1 MLYHLMWGASSF
13 EWVFIIAIWYGEICF
28 DKLKI
33 VNYYL
38 NGRNYLFP
46 EANRTMRRIIATI
59 LSLCIAFLWVSNS
72 RGIAQILVT
81 GDHDDKP
88 IIEKPVE
95 ALKSVTALNSNPLLK
110 DYDVKF
116 YKLDIE
122 ANNKS
127 DHIQGN
133 VTMLARVQNNPLSTL
148 VVELHNGLVVDRI
161 LVNGE
166 EKQFSHVGDEISIS
180 LGNPLDT
187 GAMVTTQIFYGGQT
201 GGGMVT
207 ETDED
212 WEVPV
217 TYTSSEPFF
226 SKDWFPCKEDL
237 EDKADSVHVFITT
250 DYGLKAVS
258 NGILTGTTYFP
269 NGKVRYEWKSNYPIA
284 FYLISFAVAEY
295 IEYNIEARPAGLSN
309 PIFIQNFL
317 YNRPGCLD
325 TYRDQIN
332 VTIPIMEL
340 FCDLFDSY
348 PFREEKYGHYMW
360 PRGGGMEHQTMTG
373 MGNFEFYL
381 VAHEL
386 GHSWFGNYVTCA
398 TWQDIWINEGF
409 ATYAGYLATENL
421 GPEYADDERAYRF
434 ESAMREPD
442 GTVYIPADE
451 ADDPSRIF
459 SGNLSYNKGMALIH
473 MIRFELQDDEVF
485 FLTLRNFISRYAN
498 DVATGLDFKEVLEET
513 SGMDFTDFF
522 NQWYFG
528 AGYPIYEVDWEQQ
541 DQTVTIQSMQTT
553 SSTLTTLFKMP
564 VEYRLFYP
572 GGDTTVRVQHSV
584 NEETYA
590 FNVTQSI
597 DSIQIDPDN
606 EVLNGVAGVQE
617 TTQKKSSSSRFSIYP
632 NPNNG
637 SFTFKLIDGLE
648 EVRSEKPLKDI
659 TVEVYNVR
667 GQKVY
672 SRRFEGCLSYLTY
685 AVEPGAI
692 SSGIYY
698 VRFAY
703 GNSFE
708 IKKII
713 VE

>member
-1 MLYHLMWGASSF
+1 MVAVLIKALGQN
-13 EWVFIIAIWYGEICF
+13 
-28 DKLKI
+28 L
-33 VNYYL
+33 
-38 NGRNYLFP
+38 
-46 EANRTMRRIIATI
+46 
-59 LSLCIAFLWVSNS
+59 VS
-72 RGIAQILVT
+72 
-81 GDHDDKP
+81 DDP
-88 IIEKPVE
+88 IIKHFTKTGHN
-95 ALKSVTALNSNPLLK
+95 ALKSDLSANSNPLLN

-116 YKLDIE
+116 YKLDIQVD
-122 ANNKS
+122 NKS

-148 VVELHNGLVVDRI
+148 VVELHNGLLVERVM
-161 LVNGE
+161 VNGE
-166 EKQFSHVGDEISIS
+166 VKQFSHDGDEISIS

-187 GAMVTTQIFYGGQT
+187 AAMVTTQIFYGGQT

-207 ETDED
+207 ETDENWD
-212 WEVPV
+212 IPV

-226 SKDWFPCKEDL
+226 SKDWFPCKMDL

-250 DYGLKAVS
+250 DYGLKGVS

-284 FYLISFAVAEY
+284 FYLISIAVADY

-340 FCDLFDSY
+340 FCDLFESY
-348 PFREEKYGHYMW
+348 PFRDEKYGHYMW

-421 GPEYADDERAYRF
+421 GPEYADGERAYRF

-451 ADDPSRIF
+451 ADNDARIF
-459 SGNLSYNKGMALIH
+459 SGNLSYNKGMALLH

-485 FLTLRNFISRYAN
+485 FGTLRNFISRYAN
-498 DVATGLDFKEVLEET
+498 NVATGLDFKGVLEET
-513 SGMDFTDFF
+513 SGKDFTDFF
-522 NQWYFG
+522 DQWYFG
-528 AGYPIYEVDWEQQ
+528 AGYPIYRVDWEQQ
-541 DQTVTIQSMQTT
+541 DQTVTLQSTQTT
-553 SSTLTTLFKMP
+553 SSTQTTLFRMP
-564 VEYRLFYP
+564 MEYRLFYP
-572 GGDTTVRVQHSV
+572 GGDTTVRVQHWSNV
-584 NEETYA
+584 ESYI
-590 FNVTQSI
+590 FNVPQTI
-597 DSIQIDPDN
+597 DSIQVDPDDW
-606 EVLNGVAGVQE
+606 VLNGLAGIQE
-617 TTQKKSSSSRFSIYP
+617 TTQKKSSGEVFSIYP

-637 SFTFKLIDGLE
+637 SLIFKLNKEHIEGSPD
-648 EVRSEKPLKDI
+648 VPSEKLPVDV
-659 TVEVYNVR
+659 TVRVYNVR
-667 GQKVY
+667 GQQVY
-672 SRRFEGCLSYLTY
+672 SRIYEGCMPYVTY
-685 AVEPGAI
+685 SVEMGDLNR
-692 SSGIYY
+692 GIYFL
-698 VRFAY
+698 RFGY
-703 GNSFE
+703 GSSFE
-708 IKKII
+708 IKKIM

>member
-1 MLYHLMWGASSF
+1 MS
-13 EWVFIIAIWYGEICF
+13 
-28 DKLKI
+28 
-33 VNYYL
+33 
-38 NGRNYLFP
+38 GRNYLFH
-46 EANRTMRRIIATI
+46 EANRTMMRIIAP
-59 LSLCIAFLWVSNS
+59 LVFLCTLLQMAPSS
-72 RGIAQILVT
+72 RVLAQIMGSKDPVY
-81 GDHDDKP
+81 KP
-88 IIEKPVE
+88 FLESHEKN
-95 ALKSVTALNSNPLLK
+95 LKSLSILNTNPLLR

-116 YKLDIE
+116 YKLDIN
-122 ANNKS
+122 ADNKS
-127 DHIQGN
+127 DHIQGS
-133 VTMLARVQNNPLSTL
+133 VTMLASVKNNPLSIL
-148 VVELHNGLVVDRI
+148 VVELHSGLVVDRV

-166 EKQFSHVGDEISIS
+166 EKQFSHVGDEINIT

-187 GAMVTTQIFYGGQT
+187 GTLITTQIFYGGQT
-201 GGGMVT
+201 GRGMVT

-212 WEVPV
+212 WDVPV
-217 TYTSSEPFF
+217 TYTSSEPFY
-226 SKDWFPCKEDL
+226 SKDWFPCKMDL
-237 EDKADSVHVFITT
+237 EDKADSVHVFVTT
-250 DYGLKAVS
+250 DFGQKAVS

-295 IEYNIEARPAGLSN
+295 FEYNIEARPAGSSN

-317 YNRPGCLD
+317 YDRPGCLD

-409 ATYAGYLATENL
+409 ATYAGYLAAENL
-421 GPEYADDERAYRF
+421 GPEFADAERAYRF
-434 ESAMREPD
+434 ERAMREPD
-442 GTVYIPADE
+442 GTVYVPTED

-459 SGNLSYNKGMALIH
+459 SGNLSYSKGMALVH

-485 FLTLRNFISRYAN
+485 FRTLRKFISQYAN
-498 DVATGLDFKEVLEET
+498 DVATGLDFKEVLEVT
-513 SGMDFTDFF
+513 SGINFTDFF
-522 NQWYFG
+522 DQWYFG
-528 AGYPIYEVDWEQQ
+528 AGYPIYQVTWEQQ
-541 DQTVTIQSMQTT
+541 DQTVTLQSMQST
-553 SSTLTTLFKMP
+553 SSALTTLFKMP
-564 VEYRLFYP
+564 MEYRLFYP

-606 EVLNGVAGVQE
+606 EVLNGLAGVQE
-617 TTQKKSSSSRFSIYP
+617 NASKKGSGERFSIYP

-637 SFTFKLIDGLE
+637 TFTFKLIDGPKEGGYE
-648 EVRSEKPLKDI
+648 ESLQDI
-659 TVEVYNVR
+659 TVEVFNVT
-667 GQKVY
+667 GQLIYGRKY
-672 SRRFEGCLSYLTY
+672 QGCLPYLTY
-685 AVEPGAI
+685 PVQVEDLAR
-692 SSGIYY
+692 GIYFL
-698 VRFAY
+698 RF
-703 GNSFE
+703 GHSNSFE